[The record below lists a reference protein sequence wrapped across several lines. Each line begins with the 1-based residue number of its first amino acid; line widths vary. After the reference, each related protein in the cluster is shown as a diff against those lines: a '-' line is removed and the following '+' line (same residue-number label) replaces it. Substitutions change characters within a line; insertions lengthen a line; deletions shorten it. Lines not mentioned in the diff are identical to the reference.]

1 MKKTLVVDS
10 AFHEMRIDRYL
21 RNKLGKIPQSLIE
34 KNLKKGKIKL
44 NKKKV
49 KSSIKIKLNDKIE
62 LFDFKF
68 EEKIINSKI
77 KFQPT
82 NIIINCGPSIR

>member
-1 MKKTLVVDS
+1 M
-10 AFHEMRIDRYL
+10 
-21 RNKLGKIPQSLIE
+21 
-34 KNLKKGKIKL
+34 
-44 NKKKV
+44 
-49 KSSIKIKLNDKIE
+49 IE

-82 NIIINCGPSIR
+82 NIIIKENENLIIENNDDFVVLNKSSGISVQVEQNQKKFN